1 MTEFKPAMGFLF
13 ILLIVGAVTLTLL
26 LQGRWRIVL
35 IGAIVALL
43 LVGFLVPF
51 SVRREAE
58 HAHIQELRAMNQA
71 LLQAQVQV
79 KLPGGRAGL
88 RIQADPAAPAPRR
101 RLEAPDDVA
110 AWKRDS
116 TLGFR
121 VGQPWKQGDD
131 RQEDLETMTRKA
143 IDLGD
148 TRFTYWEPS
157 SNGRLVAFSDKEATP
172 DAAIEGARDAAKR
185 KLAALALAQLKA
197 DDPRFDAVA
206 AESLAKRLAGRDGSD
221 RWREEDTYQE
231 WTTRPYGTLYR
242 AAICVKAEPRHIE
255 RLQIALRREVASGA
269 IRREQEFRSWV
280 LFTGAALLGGVV
292 IFLLYTLL
300 NAGTKGY
307 FAWPLRGAAVAF
319 FAVMILGA
327 FYLARGAGRGFDS
340 GRYEVPSVLPTP
352 VPSPAR

>member
-1 MTEFKPAMGFLF
+1 LYA
-13 ILLIVGAVTLTLL
+13 
-26 LQGRWRIVL
+26 
-35 IGAIVALL
+35 AI
-43 LVGFLVPF
+43 P
-51 SVRREAE
+51 
-58 HAHIQELRAMNQA
+58 
-71 LLQAQVQV
+71 
-79 KLPGGRAGL
+79 L
-88 RIQADPAAPAPRR
+88 RI
-101 RLEAPDDVA
+101 
-110 AWKRDS
+110 
-116 TLGFR
+116 FR
-121 VGQPWKQGDD
+121 M
-131 RQEDLETMTRKA
+131 LSA
-143 IDLGD
+143 FC
-148 TRFTYWEPS
+148 FT
-157 SNGRLVAFSDKEATP
+157 A
-172 DAAIEGARDAAKR
+172 
-185 KLAALALAQLKA
+185 
-197 DDPRFDAVA
+197 
-206 AESLAKRLAGRDGSD
+206 GSD
-221 RWREEDTYQE
+221 SPSDGTWREEDTYQE

-340 GRYEVPSVLPTP
+340 GRYEAPPTYSAP